1 MERYSVSRQTA
12 TTSTLLRVRH
22 WICGKS
28 QQRNGNSM
36 DKWQAINTFWNSFGI
51 PAYDVN
57 SVDTGENAPALPY
70 ITYEAQTGALD
81 QILTL
86 TASLWY
92 RSSSWADISN
102 KADQIAET
110 IGAGYAIMQVDGG
123 YLWITRGQ
131 PFAQRMNDP
140 SDDKI
145 KRIYIITN
153 AEFLT
158 AY

>member
-1 MERYSVSRQTA
+1 
-12 TTSTLLRVRH
+12 
-22 WICGKS
+22 
-28 QQRNGNSM
+28 M

-51 PAYDVN
+51 PAYDEN
-57 SVDTGENAPALPY
+57 SVDTGANAPQFPY
-70 ITYEAQTGALD
+70 ITYQAQIGALN
-81 QILTL
+81 QVLSLTG
-86 TASLWY
+86 SIWY
-92 RSSSWADISN
+92 RSSSWTDASN
-102 KADQIAET
+102 KADEIAEA
-110 IGAGYAIMQVDGG
+110 IGTGYKILDVDGG
-123 YLWITRGQ
+123 YLWITRSQ